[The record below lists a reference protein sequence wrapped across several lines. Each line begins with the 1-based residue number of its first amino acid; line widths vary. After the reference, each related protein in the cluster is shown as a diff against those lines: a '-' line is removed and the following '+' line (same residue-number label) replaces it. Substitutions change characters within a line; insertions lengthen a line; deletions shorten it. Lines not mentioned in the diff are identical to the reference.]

1 MTERYINVIYINFSH
16 RGNRINLIKTEIQ
29 LKDLRI
35 LPKLFTGVLQYNKNR
50 KIINNNSLID
60 HIKHNISKY
69 TIFTVY
75 VMFK

>member
-35 LPKLFTGVLQYNKNR
+35 LPKLFTDVLQYNKNR
-50 KIINNNSLID
+50 EIIINN
-60 HIKHNISKY
+60 
-69 TIFTVY
+69 
-75 VMFK
+75 